1 MNGLLE
7 VFLQRRGEFLELFI
21 QHMEMTSIAVLLS
34 ICIGI
39 PAGILITRRKT
50 AANIVIG
57 IANLM
62 QSIPSIGLLAFLVP
76 VVGIGQR
83 PAIIM
88 VIIYALLPII
98 KNTYI
103 GITGIESSTMEAAKA
118 VGLSG
123 IQTLF
128 KVQIPIAM
136 PYIMAGIRISAVTAV
151 GTVTIAA
158 FAGAGGLGWFINLG
172 LNANDADLVLLG
184 AIPACALALLIDF
197 ILGKIEVALTPEGLK
212 PADKI
217 CYHTEKERKKKIC
230 WSVTAFVLIFI
241 LPCLYTLSG
250 ILKPHE
256 KKVVV
261 GSENFTEALI
271 LGNIYSLLIQ
281 DNTDLDVEEKFNLN
295 GTMITMSAMEGGDID
310 MFTDYTGVLAPNVLG
325 LGLSTDTDQVY
336 EQVRDGMEDQ
346 FDMKVSEPIGFSN
359 TYVFAVSQEVSDK
372 YGITKLSQLL
382 EHAGELRL
390 GCTTAFTQR
399 EDLLPKLTD
408 EYGVSFAE
416 VNGLEGNIRYQAIQS
431 GKVDVIDA
439 YETDALLKESGL
451 VVVEDDI
458 GFFPPYQAVSVVRD
472 EVLDEYPELE
482 DVLSEMDGAIT
493 TEEMMEMNYQVDV
506 EGKTP
511 AETAQEF
518 NEEKGLID

>member
-7 VFLQRRGEFLELFI
+7 VFLQRRGELLELFI

-261 GSENFTEALI
+261 GSENFTETLI

-295 GTMITMSAMEGGDID
+295 GTMITMSAMKGGDID

-382 EHAGELRL
+382 EYAGELRL

-518 NEEKGLID
+518 LEEKGLID

>member
-1 MNGLLE
+1 M
-7 VFLQRRGEFLELFI
+7 
-21 QHMEMTSIAVLLS
+21 
-34 ICIGI
+34 
-39 PAGILITRRKT
+39 
-50 AANIVIG
+50 
-57 IANLM
+57 
-62 QSIPSIGLLAFLVP
+62 
-76 VVGIGQR
+76 
-83 PAIIM
+83 
-88 VIIYALLPII
+88 
-98 KNTYI
+98 
-103 GITGIESSTMEAAKA
+103 
-118 VGLSG
+118 
-123 IQTLF
+123 
-128 KVQIPIAM
+128 
-136 PYIMAGIRISAVTAV
+136 
-151 GTVTIAA
+151 
-158 FAGAGGLGWFINLG
+158 
-172 LNANDADLVLLG
+172 
-184 AIPACALALLIDF
+184 
-197 ILGKIEVALTPEGLK
+197 
-212 PADKI
+212 
-217 CYHTEKERKKKIC
+217 
-230 WSVTAFVLIFI
+230 TAFVLIFI

-250 ILKPHE
+250 ILKPNE

-271 LGNIYSLLIQ
+271 LGNIYSLLIR
-281 DNTDLDVEEKFNLN
+281 DKTDLDVEEKFNLN
-295 GTMITMSAMEGGDID
+295 GTMITMSAMKGGDID

-336 EQVRDGMEDQ
+336 EQVREGMEDQ
-346 FDMKVSEPIGFSN
+346 YDMKVSSPIGFSN

-482 DVLSEMDGAIT
+482 DVLSEMDSAIT

-518 NEEKGLID
+518 LEEKGLID